1 MYRFWPSSERNTTSS
16 TSGAEE
22 NIIVLDVPFHPFSDS
37 ALDSLSSIMSG
48 LIWSRLHMVCRRVV
62 LREIAYALLEAVPQL
77 LNSSAAF
84 VLVIGAAM
92 FRTNVMPRVIPPI
105 TLANSEELSSEES
118 VVVQESFDIAPQN
131 VVAREASDHLS
142 RSGVKS
148 LHTEERYAIIRAGWP
163 SSFLHVLGKHSI
175 SVEVGDAH
183 KARMR
188 SIVVNF
194 LSNERLRTVFLQH
207 SNRVASLLLSSLEEN
222 SIISAKDVS
231 LKFPFYVMVKE
242 IFSMSPEEPENDK
255 LMREYDTLVRGIA
268 SIPWNLPGSQYQ
280 QALESRKEIFK
291 VFEQR
296 MKERRGEKKGDDL
309 LGWVM
314 KNTEYSKEQMFDF
327 ILHTLFAGHDT
338 TSRAIFLMI
347 YFLEGCPQ
355 AIQQLREEHLQVSR
369 LKNQKGKSSL
379 TWDDYKTMEFTKCV
393 INETLRLGNIA
404 GFVQKKAKMDVQY
417 GGLITSWHL
426 VEVQDYVQGQSF
438 LQKVGDGSVYSPSD
452 TELQLGVG

>member
-1 MYRFWPSSERNTTSS
+1 MGWPFIGEIFAFKR
-16 TSGAEE
+16 
-22 NIIVLDVPFHPFSDS
+22 H
-37 ALDSLSSIMSG
+37 
-48 LIWSRLHMVCRRVV
+48 RRAGSMG
-62 LREIAYALLEAVPQL
+62 EFLEHH
-77 LNSSAAF
+77 
-84 VLVIGAAM
+84 I
-92 FRTNVMPRVIPPI
+92 
-105 TLANSEELSSEES
+105 
-118 VVVQESFDIAPQN
+118 
-131 VVAREASDHLS
+131 AREASDHLS

-148 LHTEERYAIIRAGWP
+148 LHTEERYAIIRVWWP

-183 KARMR
+183 KRMR

-222 SIISAKDVS
+222 SIISAKDVA
-231 LKFPFYVMVKE
+231 LKFSFYVMVKE

-338 TSRAIFLMI
+338 TSRAISLMI

-379 TWDDYKTMEFTKCV
+379 TWDDYKTMEFTKCGSCRANKR
-393 INETLRLGNIA
+393 IDHFMAFGGGPRLCPGAELARLEMAVFIHH
-404 GFVQKKAKMDVQY
+404 
-417 GGLITSWHL
+417 LILSYNWEL
-426 VEVQDYVQGQSF
+426 VEPDHPMHVPAIHFFKGLPIKVQALIST
-438 LQKVGDGSVYSPSD
+438 P
-452 TELQLGVG
+452 

>member
-1 MYRFWPSSERNTTSS
+1 MGWPFIGEIFAFKRHRRAGSMGEFLEHHIASFGKIFMTNLLGKPVIISADQELNRFILKN
-16 TSGAEE
+16 
-22 NIIVLDVPFHPFSDS
+22 D
-37 ALDSLSSIMSG
+37 M
-48 LIWSRLHMVCRRVV
+48 RLF
-62 LREIAYALLEAVPQL
+62 EP
-77 LNSSAAF
+77 
-84 VLVIGAAM
+84 
-92 FRTNVMPRVIPPI
+92 
-105 TLANSEELSSEES
+105 
-118 VVVQESFDIAPQN
+118 
-131 VVAREASDHLS
+131 
-142 RSGVKS
+142 
-148 LHTEERYAIIRAGWP
+148 GWP
-163 SSFLHVLGKHSI
+163 SSFLRVLGKHSI

-183 KARMR
+183 KRMR

-222 SIISAKDVS
+222 SIISAKDVA
-231 LKFPFYVMVKE
+231 LKFSFYVMVKE

-314 KNTEYSKEQMFDF
+314 KNTDYSKEQMFDF

-338 TSRAIFLMI
+338 TSRAISLMI

-379 TWDDYKTMEFTKCV
+379 SWDDYKTMEFTKCV

-417 GGLITSWHL
+417 GDYVIPQGGCIIASFTAVHLDPSLYENPNSFDPWRWMGSCGANKRIDHFMAFGGGPRLCPGAELARLEMAVFIHHLILSYNWEL
-426 VEVQDYVQGQSF
+426 VEPDHPMHVPTIHFFKGLPIKVQALIST
-438 LQKVGDGSVYSPSD
+438 P
-452 TELQLGVG
+452 